1 MVFLHAKFPV
11 IITMSKNLDMGMM
24 IGDFTP

>member
-1 MVFLHAKFPV
+1 
-11 IITMSKNLDMGMM
+11 MSKNLDMGMM